1 MTSYKVGMAEEAV
14 IADLTAKLAE
24 CKAQKE
30 AALRIAEQHSDV
42 VNNMIQQ
49 LTESQAREA
58 RLREALDLAKGR
70 MMTLSACVF
79 GKPDACK
86 YMVEALALPA
96 DDTALK
102 GYRKKLLDNYL
113 EVMRNVFEEQ
123 GMDWPLFETLTTE
136 LRRMAEG

>member
-1 MTSYKVGMAEEAV
+1 MTGYKIGMAEEAV

-58 RLREALDLAKGR
+58 RLLDLAQW
-70 MMTLSACVF
+70 LSGCC
-79 GKPDACK
+79 D
-86 YMVEALALPA
+86 LAGYNYWEQNRHILA
-96 DDTALK
+96 EQSNDTALK
-102 GYRKKLLDNYL
+102 EYRKKVLLEAATKLEDNPGRFYFDG
-113 EVMRNVFEEQ
+113 V
-123 GMDWPLFETLTTE
+123 DE
-136 LRRMAEG
+136 LRRIAEE